1 MTTILVPYH
10 HDERLPDDSF
20 PLSGDVRIIE
30 TALPEGD
37 IWRRLTTLFE
47 VTADAVSA
55 GIATDGAATVVSGD
69 CLAAIASF
77 AGAQRAG
84 LDPSIVWFDAHG
96 DVHTLQTT
104 TSGYLGGLALRLVL
118 GAHPELL
125 ARPLGLRAPAEDRA
139 VLVDARDLDPAERDY
154 LASSA
159 VSRRTVGDLDVDLL
173 PDGPLVLHVDV
184 DVVDA
189 GELPGL
195 RFPVQGGPSA
205 GAVVAVVR
213 RLVDTGRVAVLDLA
227 CPWDAAVHGDDQRI
241 REGLLASLIAG
252 TGAPA

>member
-1 MTTILVPYH
+1 MTSILVPYH

-30 TALPEGD
+30 TALPDAD
-37 IWRRLTTLFE
+37 IWRRLTTLYE

-55 GIATDGAATVVSGD
+55 G
-69 CLAAIASF
+69 LA
-77 AGAQRAG
+77 
-84 LDPSIVWFDAHG
+84 
-96 DVHTLQTT
+96 T

-125 ARPLGLRAPAEDRA
+125 AQPLGLRAPAEDRA
-139 VLVDARDLDPAERDY
+139 VLVDARDLDPAERDH

-195 RFPVQGGPSA
+195 RFPVPGGPSA
-205 GAVVAVVR
+205 GAVVAAVR
-213 RLVDTGRVAVLDLA
+213 RLVDTGRVAVLDLT
-227 CPWDAAVHGDDQRI
+227 CPWDTAAHGDDQRI

-252 TGAPA
+252 SGSPA